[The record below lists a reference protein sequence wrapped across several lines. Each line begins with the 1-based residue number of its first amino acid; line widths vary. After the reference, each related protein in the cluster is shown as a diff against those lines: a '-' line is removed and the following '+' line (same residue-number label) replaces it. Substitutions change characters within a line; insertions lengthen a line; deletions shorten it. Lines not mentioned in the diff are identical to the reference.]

1 MTSCAECGWE
11 YGSLDL
17 RAHAMV
23 FVDAFDG
30 SATRPA
36 PEVWSP
42 LEYACH
48 VRDVLRINL
57 GRVARGLVEETPRF
71 EPMNRDQRPAMYRYA
86 EQDPDVVA
94 REVLDAA
101 EALALVFDA
110 MTDEQLDRTVT
121 YNWPTEM
128 VRSLRWVGQHTVHE
142 LVHHRMDVQRV
153 DGAPSSASP
162 QN

>member
-1 MTSCAECGWE
+1 MPTSCDECGWV

-17 RAHAMV
+17 RAHAAA

-30 SATRPA
+30 SPLLPA
-36 PEVWSP
+36 AEVWSP

-48 VRDVLRINL
+48 VRDVMRINL
-57 GRVARGLVEETPRF
+57 GRVARGLVEDTPAF
-71 EPMNRDQRPAMYRYA
+71 VPMNRDERPTLYRYSD
-86 EQDPDVVA
+86 QDADVVA

-110 MTDEQLDRTVT
+110 MSDEELERTVT

-128 VRSLRWVGQHTVHE
+128 VRTLRWVGQHTVHE
-142 LVHHRMDVQRV
+142 LVHHRRDIT
-153 DGAPSSASP
+153 
-162 QN
+162 